1 MALTEPEFNRIAG
14 ETIAQIERALDAI
27 GADDIDYETVADIL
41 TLEFENRSKIIV
53 NKQGA
58 AKQLWVAARAGGFH
72 YDYDLAAGVWRNDQ
86 GGGELFAE
94 LTALI
99 AQQAGAPVRPLAAH

>member
-1 MALTEPEFNRIAG
+1 MALTEHEFNRLAG
-14 ETIAQIERALDAI
+14 DTIERIERALDACGI
-27 GADDIDYETVADIL
+27 DDIDYETVADIL
-41 TLEFENRSKIIV
+41 TLEFASGTKIIV

-72 YDYDLAAGVWRNDQ
+72 YDYDAEKKRWRNDQ

-94 LTALI
+94 LSRLI
-99 AQQAGAPVRPLAAH
+99 GQQSGMAVNLSAD

>member
-1 MALTEPEFNRIAG
+1 MALTEHEFNRVAN
-14 ETIAQIERALDAI
+14 ETIERIEQALDVS
-27 GADDIDYETVADIL
+27 GVDEVDYETVADIL
-41 TLEFENRSKIIV
+41 TLEFPSGTKIII

-72 YDYDLAAGVWRNDQ
+72 YDYDAEKKHWRNDQ

-94 LTALI
+94 LSALI
-99 AQQAGAPVRPLAAH
+99 TQQAGLPVRLSAD

>member
-1 MALTEPEFNRIAG
+1 MALTEHEFNRIAG
-14 ETIAQIERALDAI
+14 DTLAQIETALDAI

-41 TLEFENRSKIIV
+41 TLEFANGSKIIV

-58 AKQLWVAARAGGFH
+58 TKQLWVAARAGGFH
-72 YDYDLAAGVWRNDQ
+72 YDYNPAAGTWRNDQ

-94 LTALI
+94 LSALI
-99 AQQAGAPVRPLAAH
+99 GQQAGKAVRLVAE